1 MSSPLKGLVFVQD
14 FIRIKS
20 SLPVAFKPGVSVR
33 GYFGVGLFLLTALI
47 VQQSTGWQWTL
58 LTGLQGT
65 NTYKLA
71 TGLGLLACVLY
82 QWRFSVTR
90 AQGEQ
95 HNFLTMM
102 GRHKLFGTLLPLVF
116 FFHSQTLGYGYQ
128 QIFSLTLLL
137 IFLTGLFNLQIVTI
151 YKPWYRPAW
160 ISAHVGLSVALLLL
174 MTYHVYINYAFK

>member
-14 FIRIKS
+14 FIRLKS
-20 SLPVAFKPGVSVR
+20 SLPIAFKPGASVR

-71 TGLGLLACVLY
+71 TGFGLLAFVLY
-82 QWRFSVTR
+82 QWRFSVKR

-95 HNFLTMM
+95 HKIATMM
-102 GRHKLFGTLLPLVF
+102 GRHKLLGTLLPLF
-116 FFHSQTLGYGYQ
+116 FFLHSQTLGYGYQ
-128 QIFSLTLLL
+128 EIFSLTLLL
-137 IFLTGLFNLQIVTI
+137 IFLTGLFNSQIVTI
-151 YKPWYRPAW
+151 HKPWYRPAW
-160 ISAHVGLSVALLLL
+160 ISAHVGLSMALLLL